1 MAKTDIERAV
11 QLGLIDRLID
21 HRPDSRVEP
30 VMSRQESIRRLRA
43 AVKRDLEWLLN
54 SVRTAEDI
62 PESYTHLRNSLYVYG
77 LPDINSLSLDTAQDE
92 ERMLR
97 SLEAAI
103 ERFEPRL
110 AAVRVINYDKI
121 SKQRASVQFRIEAM
135 LLIEPSPERVS
146 FDTVLEVAMGS
157 YSVKDENGA

>member
-11 QLGLIDRLID
+11 QLGLIDRLVD

-54 SVRTAEDI
+54 SVRTAETVPDSCK
-62 PESYTHLRNSLYVYG
+62 ELRGSLYFYG
-77 LPDINSLSLDTAQDE
+77 LPDVNSLSIDSAQDE
-92 ERMLR
+92 ERLLR
-97 SLEAAI
+97 SLEASI
-103 ERFEPRL
+103 EKFEPRL
-110 AAVRVINYDKI
+110 ARVRIVSYDRI

-135 LLIEPSPERVS
+135 LLIEPAPERIS
-146 FDTVLEVAMGS
+146 FDTVLEIAMGS
-157 YSVKDENGA
+157 YTVKDEQGA